1 VCACAFVLLP
11 LVQALLTILSHETEQ
26 PCEEYEA
33 AEVEVMKTFRRQYG
47 ALMDEVIA
55 MANKDVKI
63 MIPDTSDSLETDH
76 AAQISYQLA
85 AIDALIQSVRDLEG
99 EIIFEG

>member
-1 VCACAFVLLP
+1 VLLP

-26 PCEEYEA
+26 PCEAYEA

-85 AIDALIQSVRDLEG
+85 AIDALIQAVRDLEG